1 MQHDAEVL
9 RQLLESARDY
19 LVVLD
24 PSREVSLCNASF
36 LEGVYGA
43 SHGRDFMETV
53 PLHARDR
60 VLTQLVRAAAGDEV
74 LFEVPHVNHGGN
86 PFTAEYRFYPL
97 DGGRVGGLGRP
108 RGELPNDRE
117 ALDRA
122 RAELRAKS
130 RMLDEIQL
138 ELTQVPFIDPVTG
151 VWNRMQVFERLT
163 AEWSRCERYGS
174 PLSVLLVDVE
184 AVSAIRATEGA
195 EHADHVL
202 KAVARR
208 IKSIVRDHDIVG
220 RYGDDSFV
228 IVAVHADFEG
238 AKSLSRRL
246 RDGVS
251 IEPIT
256 VDHLTTRV
264 SLRIGGAT
272 NRSNGVEILED
283 LFHVAEQT
291 LVEAR
296 DDNEDRF
303 RIALE
308 KSARETGAP

>member
-1 MQHDAEVL
+1 MQNESEVL
-9 RQLLESARDY
+9 HHLLESARDFV
-19 LVVLD
+19 LVLE
-24 PSREVSLCNASF
+24 PNRELSLCNSSF
-36 LEGVYGA
+36 LASVNGA

-60 VLTQLVRAAAGDEV
+60 VLGQLVRAAAGDEV
-74 LFEVPHVNHGGN
+74 LFEVPHVNADGN

-97 DGGRVGGLGRP
+97 DGGRVGGIARP

-174 PLSVLLVDVE
+174 PLCVLLVDVE

-195 EHADHVL
+195 DHADHVL

-208 IKSIVRDHDIVG
+208 VKSIVRDHDIVG

-256 VDHLTTRV
+256 VDHRTTRV

-283 LFHVAEQT
+283 LFNVAEQA
-291 LVEAR
+291 LAQAR
-296 DDNEDRF
+296 DDNDERF
-303 RIALE
+303 RVALE
-308 KSARETGAP
+308 TSA

>member
-1 MQHDAEVL
+1 MRETELLSELLDGSADLVL
-9 RQLLESARDY
+9 
-19 LVVLD
+19 VLD
-24 PSREVSLCNASF
+24 PSRQVATANRAF
-36 LEGVYGA
+36 LSRVNGGA
-43 SHGRDFMETV
+43 LERDFMDTV

-60 VLTQLVRAAAGDEV
+60 VLGQLVRAAAGDEV
-74 LFEVPHVNHGGN
+74 ILEVPHVNPEGN
-86 PFTAEYRFYPL
+86 PYIVEYRFFPL
-97 DGGRVGGLGRP
+97 DGGRVGAMGRP
-108 RGELPNDRE
+108 RAELPNDRE

-184 AVSAIRATEGA
+184 AVSAIRATEGP

-228 IVAVHADFEG
+228 ICAVHADFEG
-238 AKSLSRRL
+238 ARALSRRL
-246 RDGVS
+246 RDGIS

-256 VDHLTTRV
+256 VEHRTTRV
-264 SLRIGGAT
+264 SLRIGGVT
-272 NRSNGVEILED
+272 NRSEGVEILED
-283 LFHVAEQT
+283 LFNVAEQA
-291 LVEAR
+291 LLEAHGH
-296 DDNEDRF
+296 EDRI
-303 RIALE
+303 RVALE
-308 KSARETGAP
+308 HTTS

>member
-1 MQHDAEVL
+1 MQDADVFS
-9 RQLLESARDY
+9 QLLEGARDY
-19 LVVLD
+19 LLVLD
-24 PSREVSLCNASF
+24 ASRAVRAANKSF
-36 LEGVYGA
+36 LGGVNGA
-43 SHGRDFMETV
+43 ARDRDFMDTV

-60 VLTQLVRAAAGDEV
+60 VLGQMVRAAAGDEV
-74 LFEVPHVNHGGN
+74 MIEIPHVNGDGN
-86 PFTAEYRFYPL
+86 PFITEYRFFPL
-97 DGGRVGGLGRP
+97 DGGRVGGVGRP

-163 AEWSRCERYGS
+163 SEWSRCERYGS

-195 EHADHVL
+195 EHANHVL

-208 IKSIVRDHDIVG
+208 VKSIVRDHDIVG

-251 IEPIT
+251 IEPIV
-256 VDHLTTRV
+256 VDHRTTRV
-264 SLRIGGAT
+264 SLRLGAAT
-272 NRSNGVEILED
+272 NRSSGVEILED
-283 LFHVAEQT
+283 LFNVAEQS
-291 LVEAR
+291 LVEAHA
-296 DDNEDRF
+296 DNDDRF
-303 RIALE
+303 RV
-308 KSARETGAP
+308 APERRS